1 MYQALGEALGRESD
15 TAPPNRQVTGE
26 RGPGQR
32 FLRGRGAQ
40 TLEGAQPGQPHLPWA
55 SGAGVTP
62 VLVGG
67 GCGATVGRG
76 QWVCGAPPPP
86 LAHIPDRPN

>member
-15 TAPPNRQVTGE
+15 TALPGRQVAGE

-32 FLRGRGAQ
+32 FLRGQGAQ
-40 TLEGAQPGQPHLPWA
+40 SLEGAQPGQPLLPWA
-55 SGAGVTP
+55 SEAGVTP

-67 GCGATVGRG
+67 GCGATMGME
-76 QWVCGAPPPP
+76 QWVCGAPPTSPGT
-86 LAHIPDRPN
+86 RT